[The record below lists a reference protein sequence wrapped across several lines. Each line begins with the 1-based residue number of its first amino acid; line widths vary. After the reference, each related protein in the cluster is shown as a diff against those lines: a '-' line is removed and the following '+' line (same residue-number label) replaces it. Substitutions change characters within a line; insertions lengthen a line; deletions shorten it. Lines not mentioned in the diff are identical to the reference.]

1 MLLDKK
7 CHKIDEFVLAN
18 GSKWP
23 FDSKF
28 KFFNF
33 LEPTVNER
41 GSFLIV
47 IKVCSHSR
55 EVTKYLTSFSTGIFE
70 RLLKLN
76 LLSVFAT
83 SISTSLLKS
92 ANLNLY

>member
-18 GSKWP
+18 GSKEP

-33 LEPTVNER
+33 LEPTV
-41 GSFLIV
+41 
-47 IKVCSHSR
+47 K
-55 EVTKYLTSFSTGIFE
+55 EVLF
-70 RLLKLN
+70 
-76 LLSVFAT
+76 
-83 SISTSLLKS
+83 
-92 ANLNLY
+92 